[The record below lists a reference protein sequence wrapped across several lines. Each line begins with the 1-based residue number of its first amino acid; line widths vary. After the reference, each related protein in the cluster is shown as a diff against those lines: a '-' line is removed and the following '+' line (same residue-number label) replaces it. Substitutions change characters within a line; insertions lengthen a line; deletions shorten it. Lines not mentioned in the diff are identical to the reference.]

1 MEKKKILGVI
11 GLLFLL
17 YCSASGNYL
26 NSGDEYLYE
35 NSSQLAL
42 IDLLICSV
50 VLMIVPFI
58 WRLVNKKIFD
68 CVKGEKI
75 CKWNSIIAF
84 IISIILNITMEISI
98 IGGLGAVMYYF
109 INKWLF
115 VDENLMPEDEE
126 EVSQFK
132 CGNCGHIVDENSKYC
147 PNCSLPFEDDNAE
160 DIDDDSTNEED
171 AYDEDLREVIE
182 ENDNNDINDLEKLYN
197 QGVLNVQLG
206 QYDTASEELKK
217 YIKEV
222 ETLKKDSQENWYT
235 FSNCVE
241 FVMYVSENEENLKNI
256 IDVDYE
262 TSNAYLYLSVIDFEK
277 ENYDNA
283 IKNINKSLKWN
294 PNNINALFEKAENYK
309 VKGDLKKY
317 YSITLE
323 LHDKIYTLKD
333 LAHYYRNLG
342 YYFIE
347 KEEWDLAKTLY
358 LYSVRFENNNVAL
371 EELKYILSKSKNN
384 TLPAKE
390 DLEDILK
397 ENRIPTYIS
406 KNIIKCIKELTDKII
421 EEEKEDT
428 NVGKFLIELN
438 KEITDNMN

>member
-1 MEKKKILGVI
+1 MWVI

-35 NSSQLAL
+35 NNSWLAL

-50 VLMIVPFI
+50 ALMIVPFI
-58 WRLVNKKIFD
+58 WRLVNKKRFD
-68 CVKGEKI
+68 CVKGKKI

-84 IISIILNITMEISI
+84 IISIILNVTMEISI
-98 IGGLGAVMYYF
+98 IGGLGAIMYYF

-115 VDENLMPEDEE
+115 VDENLMSSDEKV
-126 EVSQFK
+126 VSQFT
-132 CGNCGHIVDENSKYC
+132 CGNCGHLVNENSKYC
-147 PNCSLPFEDDNAE
+147 PHCSLPFEDD
-160 DIDDDSTNEED
+160 DDDTEDVEDDFTNEED
-171 AYDEDLREVIE
+171 LDEEEVIE
-182 ENDNNDINDLEKLYN
+182 ETNNDINDLEKLYN

-206 QYDTASEELKK
+206 QYDTASKDLKK
-217 YIKEV
+217 YVKEV
-222 ETLKKDSQENWYT
+222 ENLKKESQENWYT
-235 FSNCVE
+235 FGNCVE
-241 FVMYVSENEENLKNI
+241 FVMYVRENEEDSKNI

-262 TSNAYLYLSVIDFEK
+262 TSNAYLYLSMIDFENR
-277 ENYDNA
+277 NYDDA

-309 VKGDLKKY
+309 VKGEFKKY
-317 YSITLE
+317 YSITLD
-323 LHDKIYTLKD
+323 LYDKIYNLKD

-347 KEEWDLAKTLY
+347 NEEWDLAKTLY

-371 EELKYILSKSKNN
+371 DELKYILAKSKDN

-390 DLEDILK
+390 DLENILK

-406 KNIIKCIKELTDKII
+406 KNIIKYVKELTTKII
-421 EEEKEDT
+421 EEGQEKSS
-428 NVGKFLIELN
+428 VGKFLVELN
-438 KEITDNMN
+438 KEINDSI

>member
-1 MEKKKILGVI
+1 MEKKKIWWSI

-26 NSGDEYLYE
+26 NSGDDYLYD
-35 NSSQLAL
+35 NSSWLAL

-50 VLMIVPFI
+50 ALMIVPFI
-58 WRLVNKKIFD
+58 WRLVNKERFD
-68 CVKGEKI
+68 CVKGKKI
-75 CKWNSIIAF
+75 CKWNSIIIF
-84 IISIILNITMEISI
+84 IISIILNVTMEISI

-115 VDENLMPEDEE
+115 VDEKLISSDEKV
-126 EVSQFK
+126 VSQFT
-132 CGNCGHIVDENSKYC
+132 CGNCGHLVNENSKYC
-147 PNCSLPFEDDNAE
+147 PHCSLPFEEDDTE
-160 DIDDDSTNEED
+160 DIEDDSTNEED
-171 AYDEDLREVIE
+171 LGEKEASE
-182 ENDNNDINDLEKLYN
+182 ETNNDINDLEKLYN

-206 QYDTASEELKK
+206 QYETASKDLKK

-222 ETLKKDSQENWYT
+222 ETLAKESQENWYT
-235 FSNCVE
+235 FGNCVE
-241 FVMYVSENEENLKNI
+241 FVMYVRENEEDSKNI

-262 TSNAYLYLSVIDFEK
+262 TSNAYLYLSMIDFENK
-277 ENYDNA
+277 NYDDA

-309 VKGDLKKY
+309 VKGELKKY
-317 YSITLE
+317 YSITLD
-323 LHDKIYTLKD
+323 LYDKIYNLKD

-347 KEEWDLAKTLY
+347 NEEWDLAKTLY

-371 EELKYILSKSKNN
+371 DELKYILAKSKDN
-384 TLPAKE
+384 TLPDKE
-390 DLEDILK
+390 DLENILK

-406 KNIIKCIKELTDKII
+406 KNIIKYVKELTTKII
-421 EEEKEDT
+421 EEGQEKS

-438 KEITDNMN
+438 KELQDNN